1 MKMYFDADEEVKVRR
16 YGNTHLVSK
25 NKLAD
30 FLTAEEDE
38 DNLESSTASSLENTV
53 MLGYL
58 PCIMSITMTKEN
70 PNIITL
76 SPIKVRMEISD
87 KLAEFLVS

>member
-16 YGNTHLVSK
+16 YENTHLVSK

-58 PCIMSITMTKEN
+58 PFIMSITMTKEN